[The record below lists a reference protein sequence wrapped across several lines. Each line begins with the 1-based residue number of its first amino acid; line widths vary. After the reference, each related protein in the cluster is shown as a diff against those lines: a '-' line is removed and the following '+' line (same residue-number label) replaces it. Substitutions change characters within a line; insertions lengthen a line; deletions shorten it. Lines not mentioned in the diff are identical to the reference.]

1 MVRTKRLLSKPCAWL
16 PISCRL
22 KPKSSN
28 VLTRFPVGRSI
39 SMSSKISANDF
50 RQMSEAEIQ
59 DKLNEAKAEL
69 FNLRIQHSISQLT
82 NPSRISVVK
91 RDIARMKTVLR

>member
-1 MVRTKRLLSKPCAWL
+1 MT
-16 PISCRL
+16 
-22 KPKSSN
+22 SS
-28 VLTRFPVGRSI
+28 
-39 SMSSKISANDF
+39 SANDF

-59 DKLNEAKAEL
+59 NKLNEAKAEL

-91 RDIARMKTVLR
+91 RDIARMKTVLRERQIALEVARSEEKK